1 MMFGRKKK
9 IEETLALENVDPIVC
24 QEVLKGEVDKYGR
37 CMVKAKISP
46 DNPNKVEL
54 ESLKLVEMGSKPR
67 IREEAKE

>member
-9 IEETLALENVDPIVC
+9 IEEMLALENVDPYVC
-24 QEVLKGEVDKYGR
+24 QEALKGEVDKYGR
-37 CMVKAKISP
+37 CMVRAKISP

-54 ESLKLVEMGSKPR
+54 ESLRLVEGGPKPR

>member
-1 MMFGRKKK
+1 MMFRKKR

-54 ESLKLVEMGSKPR
+54 ESLKLVEMGPKPR
-67 IREEAKE
+67 IREEVKE

>member
-1 MMFGRKKK
+1 MMFRKKR
-9 IEETLALENVDPIVC
+9 IEETLALENVDPVVC

-67 IREEAKE
+67 IREEVKE

>member
-1 MMFGRKKK
+1 MMFGRKKR
-9 IEETLALENVDPIVC
+9 IEETLALENVDPVVC
-24 QEVLKGEVDKYGR
+24 QEVLKGQVDKYGR

-54 ESLKLVEMGSKPR
+54 ESLKLVEMGPKPR

>member
-1 MMFGRKKK
+1 MMFRKKR
-9 IEETLALENVDPIVC
+9 IEETLALENVDPVVC